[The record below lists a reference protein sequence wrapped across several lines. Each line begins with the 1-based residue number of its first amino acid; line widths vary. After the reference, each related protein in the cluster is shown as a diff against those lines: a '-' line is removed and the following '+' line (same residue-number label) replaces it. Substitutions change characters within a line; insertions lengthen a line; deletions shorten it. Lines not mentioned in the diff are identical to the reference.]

1 MNKVERLRTAY
12 ETYIRIPWQQGAA
25 PSQRVLFCIYDA
37 VDELRIR
44 AGIGEFQLAT
54 EQAGHE
60 WLSFDLTDTFA
71 QWLSAQKYA
80 SRYFEKPDLLVTLLP
95 KYADDIAARFEEHVL
110 EHHAGPNTVV
120 AVSGVGSLFGLLK
133 VNQVVARLAPL
144 LAGRLLVFFPG
155 SYREDNSYRLFDAY
169 DGWDYLAVPITADN
183 TK

>member
-1 MNKVERLRTAY
+1 VNKLERLKTSY
-12 ETYIRIPWQQGAA
+12 ESYIRIPWQQNAA

-44 AGIGEFQLAT
+44 ARIGEFEIAT

-60 WLSFDLTDTFA
+60 WLPFDLTDTFA
-71 QWLSAQKYA
+71 GWLSTQKYA
-80 SRYFEKPDLLVTLLP
+80 SKYYEKPELLATLLQ
-95 KYADDIAARFEEHVL
+95 KYADDIVVKFEQHVL
-110 EHHAGPNTVV
+110 KHGVGANTVV
-120 AVSGVGSLFGLLK
+120 ALTGVGSLFGLLK

-144 LAGRLLVFFPG
+144 TAGRLLVFFPG

-183 TK
+183 SK